1 MLAQPIAHQ
10 KNHAEPI
17 GEKNKNRKMP
27 KPAQRNNGPSLITHP
42 RLKSNTQVKPT
53 EASDYLSARPQM
65 SFVRKNIETTARKV
79 QNSNLREKNC
89 LHFGEILSGIQFSSA

>member
-27 KPAQRNNGPSLITHP
+27 KLAQRNNGPSLITHP
-42 RLKSNTQVKPT
+42 RLKSNTQVKST
-53 EASDYLSARPQM
+53 EAKDYLSARPQV
-65 SFVRKNIETTARKV
+65 SFVRRNFETTVHKV
-79 QNSNLREKNC
+79 QNSKMRKK
-89 LHFGEILSGIQFSSA
+89 LSSLWRNFI